1 MHFHWLKLT
10 DQFVLNSCCRR
21 VTERSPITFSL
32 STNVSLLVSVL
43 FLPPTPPPPLDS
55 GFGRKDVV
63 DHLLQTGANVHA
75 RDDGGL
81 IPLHN
86 ACSFGHSEVRHTVN
100 TQP

>member
-1 MHFHWLKLT
+1 MVSAVFL
-10 DQFVLNSCCRR
+10 LNLWKSFYCCFNCCN
-21 VTERSPITFSL
+21 P
-32 STNVSLLVSVL
+32 
-43 FLPPTPPPPLDS
+43 PPPPLPLSTLSDLTS

-86 ACSFGHSEVRHTVN
+86 ACSFGHSEVRFHTATFRYRSMLILSYSSAV
-100 TQP
+100 